1 MDIALSA
8 LDVFC
13 HPSCANIVNRRCI
26 SLIKVGK
33 LKVWTNTITK
43 VKLAYLSSGR
53 QNYQLPEL
61 KVCQKAKIDASVYI
75 MEIISTPGMKAFM
88 TVRGEKI
95 TLLRCFSRK

>member
-1 MDIALSA
+1 MECGL
-8 LDVFC
+8 
-13 HPSCANIVNRRCI
+13 RRL
-26 SLIKVGK
+26 LIKRFVHDYDIFL
-33 LKVWTNTITK
+33 LKRDIKHTITK
-43 VKLAYLSSGR
+43 IKLAYLSSGR

-88 TVRGEKI
+88 TVRGGKI